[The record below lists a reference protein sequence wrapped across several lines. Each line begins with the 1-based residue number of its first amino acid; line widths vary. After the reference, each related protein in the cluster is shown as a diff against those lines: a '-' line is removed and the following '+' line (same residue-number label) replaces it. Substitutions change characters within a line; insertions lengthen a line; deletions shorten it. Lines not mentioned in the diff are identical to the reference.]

1 MNRKE
6 DQSTSSLPTR
16 RLVGAPPSAAVM
28 RIAAKELKVEQK
40 RRPINPVET
49 EESAD
54 DDSETEK
61 TAEETEEVDD
71 SKTNEEQPPEKKRRK
86 RRKKRIRLTDTGLKT
101 KKKVDKKEKMVSEQK
116 DKRIEDDQDMDSD
129 PPSAKPEP
137 QKEEPPPPKPKE
149 RPKLEDLSHF
159 QLFCDNI
166 LRKLVMKDPEG
177 YFANPVSDEEAPDY
191 KNLIQNPM
199 AFAIIRDKI
208 EQDEYPNLSDFRS
221 DVELI
226 VSNAQT
232 YNPEGSLFYLAAE
245 KLSTLIKYYFSEKYL
260 LYLIYALPF
269 GRMVPIE
276 RVGVKIPN
284 ERKRIQKQLI
294 ANTRERERMNALI
307 KDTETPRAIIES
319 APKFIR
325 SRLTSRRPNCNLV
338 YFDNKNGALA
348 LNLLTSNNLEDE
360 EGYNE
365 EGGGNFPQKL
375 KLGDLVKPL
384 EQGNPGMLIEAF
396 EPKINQQF
404 PLISYTNPGPFASFA
419 PQWDSTWATLSK
431 RDSQLLLSCYGDQ
444 DNVSDAFSLRQMVEN
459 VDDGNFVDDM
469 FDGLTDGE
477 HSKTIAA
484 LEGKE
489 MEKSNVVAS
498 NPLDEKL
505 EQTGN
510 MLQQLAAVQ
519 NKRLSQPPPTA
530 ISYALVPDQEET
542 HLANSIAQDLTKQIL
557 ESNVRPGDIVSPKMV
572 HQALGLDA
580 DDFDVIS
587 EFLDV

>member
-1 MNRKE
+1 MNRK
-6 DQSTSSLPTR
+6 DDHQSTSHATR

-28 RIAAKELKVEQK
+28 RIAAKELKVEQRK
-40 RRPINPVET
+40 RPSNPVET
-49 EESAD
+49 EESVD

-61 TAEETEEVDD
+61 TADDTEEPDE
-71 SKTNEEQPPEKKRRK
+71 SKTNEEPQVTDKKRRK
-86 RRKKRIRLTDTGLKT
+86 RRKKRIRLTDAGLKA
-101 KKKVDKKEKMVSEQK
+101 KRKVDKKEKIVVDQK
-116 DKRIEDDQDMDSD
+116 DKGVEDDQNIDSD
-129 PPSAKPEP
+129 SASVKPEVTES
-137 QKEEPPPPKPKE
+137 QKEEPPKPKE
-149 RPKLEDLSHF
+149 RPKLEDLSPF

-191 KNLIQNPM
+191 KKFIQNPM
-199 AFAIIRDKI
+199 AFATIRDKI
-208 EQDEYPNLSDFRS
+208 EQDEYPKIFDFRS

-226 VSNAQT
+226 VSNAQL
-232 YNPEGSLFYLAAE
+232 YNAEGSLFYLAAT

-260 LYLIYALPF
+260 IYLIYALPF

-276 RVGVKIPN
+276 RIGVKMPN

-294 ANTRERERMNALI
+294 ANVRERERLNALI
-307 KDTETPRAIIES
+307 KDTETPREIIDS
-319 APKFIR
+319 APKSIR

-348 LNLLTSNNLEDE
+348 LNLLTTNNLEE
-360 EGYNE
+360 EE
-365 EGGGNFPQKL
+365 APKQQKL

-384 EQGNPGMLIEAF
+384 EQGNPGILIESF

-444 DNVSDAFSLRQMVEN
+444 DNVSDVFSLRQMVEN
-459 VDDGNFVDDM
+459 VDDCNFVDDM
-469 FDGLTDGE
+469 IDELTDGE
-477 HSKTIAA
+477 HRKTIAT

-489 MEKSNVVAS
+489 VEKPNTVVS
-498 NPLDEKL
+498 NPLDENL
-505 EQTGN
+505 EKTGK

-530 ISYALVPDQEET
+530 ISHALVPDQEET
-542 HLANSIAQDLTKQIL
+542 HLAQNIAQEIGKQIR
-557 ESNVRPGDIVSPKMV
+557 EADVRPSDIVSPKMV

>member
-1 MNRKE
+1 MKPSNFYFWLSK
-6 DQSTSSLPTR
+6 SFSYVKIISLCF
-16 RLVGAPPSAAVM
+16 
-28 RIAAKELKVEQK
+28 
-40 RRPINPVET
+40 
-49 EESAD
+49 
-54 DDSETEK
+54 
-61 TAEETEEVDD
+61 
-71 SKTNEEQPPEKKRRK
+71 
-86 RRKKRIRLTDTGLKT
+86 
-101 KKKVDKKEKMVSEQK
+101 
-116 DKRIEDDQDMDSD
+116 RIEDDQDMDSD

-137 QKEEPPPPKPKE
+137 QKEEPSPPKPKE

-191 KNLIQNPM
+191 KNLIQTPM

-208 EQDEYPNLSDFRS
+208 EQDEYPQLAAFRS

-307 KDTETPRAIIES
+307 KVSSILLVVQPMIFALPEIFLDSKTKTISAHSWTFLKIPISRESIIDEIS
-319 APKFIR
+319 VT

-348 LNLLTSNNLEDE
+348 LNLLTSNNLEEE

-444 DNVSDAFSLRQMVEN
+444 DNVSDVFSLRQMVEN
-459 VDDGNFVDDM
+459 VDDGNFMDDM
-469 FDGLTDGE
+469 FDELTDGE

-505 EQTGN
+505 EQTGS

-542 HLANSIAQDLTKQIL
+542 HLATSIAQDLTKQIL